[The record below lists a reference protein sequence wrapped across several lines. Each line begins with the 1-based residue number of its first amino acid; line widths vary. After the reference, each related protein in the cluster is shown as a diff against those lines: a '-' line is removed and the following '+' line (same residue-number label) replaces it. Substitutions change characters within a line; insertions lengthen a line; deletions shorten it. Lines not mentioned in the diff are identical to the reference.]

1 MFKIRPVVPD
11 DLPFLWDMAWEATA
25 VDAGMRAMGREAAFA
40 LPESRKYLEGWG
52 RPGDAGVIAV
62 DDGGRPLGAAWR
74 RIFPPDDPGYGFV
87 APDVPE
93 LSIGVHADARGQGIG
108 RALLDSLLAL
118 AREQGARALSLSVDR
133 QNPARY
139 LYERAGFRDAG
150 VSLPTESSVTM
161 SVVLKREQAA

>member
-62 DDGGRPLGAAWR
+62 DDGGRPLGAAWCR
-74 RIFPPDDPGYGFV
+74 LFPPDDPGYGFV

-108 RALLDSLLAL
+108 RALS
-118 AREQGARALSLSVDR
+118 LSL
-133 QNPARY
+133 
-139 LYERAGFRDAG
+139 EAGCWLSSFFLTPHHPITPSPSWRLHTI
-150 VSLPTESSVTM
+150 SRPPT
-161 SVVLKREQAA
+161 